1 MSKIRIKHGEH
12 EIELDGS
19 DDFIKAQLADY
30 YSRMKDAVTRPPA
43 SKIKQ
48 DILEPPSAPAGEKEP
63 TPAEF
68 YREKG
73 KEDGISQILILGKY
87 LEVYRGM
94 SAFSREDVN
103 KLGKE
108 ARLPKDIHSQYF
120 SNAVKQGLLRMHSRG
135 KYSLTLSADSTL
147 SSM

>member
-1 MSKIRIKHGEH
+1 MSKVRIRHGEH
-12 EIELDGS
+12 EVEVDGT
-19 DDFIKAQLADY
+19 DEFIKAQLTDFYAHI
-30 YSRMKDAVTRPPA
+30 KDPVCHAPA

-48 DILEPPSAPAGEKEP
+48 EILEAPAKPAGGKDP

-68 YREKG
+68 YRQKG

-87 LEVYRGM
+87 LEVYRGK
-94 SAFSREDVN
+94 SEFSREDVN

-108 ARLPKDIHSQYF
+108 AKLAKDIHGQYF
-120 SNAVKQGLLRMHSRG
+120 SNAVKQGLLRIHGRG
-135 KYSLTLSADSTL
+135 KYSLTLSSESTL